1 MAICQSSPD
10 GIINGD
16 TVLEIKCPD
25 VTDLDTL
32 IAGKKYDVKKC
43 DDGTVF
49 LDPKGPRGY
58 YMQIQLTMLCCGMD
72 KAVLFLWRSEE
83 DFQLVDISK
92 DESYLSSI
100 VSRLSTFYFTNV
112 LPRIVDDFH
121 GKRLIFSPGYAALC
135 RAS

>member
-1 MAICQSSPD
+1 MKLS
-10 GIINGD
+10 IINED

-83 DFQLVDISK
+83 DFQLIDISK
-92 DESYLSSI
+92 NESYLI
-100 VSRLSTFYFTNV
+100 IHCFQTVHIL
-112 LPRIVDDFH
+112 FH
-121 GKRLIFSPGYAALC
+121 KRTAKNC
-135 RAS
+135 R